1 MNYFDNIMKRA
12 NVMELR
18 AFLLDGA
25 ELGEIDSRSYEERL
39 DSAYKLL
46 GKHYTFSDGYSADDD
61 EVIEALAIFQDVYT
75 EIGMRAG
82 AKIALELLCT
92 GAKE

>member
-12 NVMELR
+12 NILELR
-18 AFLLDGA
+18 AFLLGGA
-25 ELGEIDSRSYEERL
+25 ELQKVDSRSYEERL
-39 DSAYKLL
+39 DSAYELL
-46 GKHYTFSDGYSADDD
+46 GKHYTFSEGYSEDDD
-61 EVIEALAIFQDVYT
+61 EVIEALALFQDVYT

-92 GAKE
+92 GTKE

>member
-1 MNYFDNIMKRA
+1 MNYFDDVMKRA

-25 ELGEIDSRSYEERL
+25 ELGKTDSRSYEERL
-39 DSAYKLL
+39 NSAYALL
-46 GKHYTFSDGYSADDD
+46 CRHVPFSKDYSEADGD
-61 EVIEALAIFQDVYT
+61 VIEALAIFQDVYT
-75 EIGMRAG
+75 ELGLRAG
-82 AKIALELLCT
+82 AKIALELLRS

>member
-1 MNYFDNIMKRA
+1 MNYFDDVMKRA
-12 NVMELR
+12 NVMQLR

-25 ELGEIDSRSYEERL
+25 ELQKVESRSYEERL

-46 GKHYTFSDGYSADDD
+46 GKHYTFSEGYSEDDD

-75 EIGMRAG
+75 ELGLRAG
-82 AKIALELLCT
+82 AKIALELLRC